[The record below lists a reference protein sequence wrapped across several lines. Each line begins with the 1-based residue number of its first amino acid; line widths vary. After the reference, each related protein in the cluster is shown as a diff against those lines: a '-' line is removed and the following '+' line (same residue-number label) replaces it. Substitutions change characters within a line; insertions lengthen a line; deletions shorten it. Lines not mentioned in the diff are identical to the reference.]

1 MVLSDRQK
9 DELNRAV
16 LDYLLA
22 TGYTQVLR
30 SIIACIGL
38 ILALMTV
45 CASSI
50 LARNAMEEHTILC
63 EFTVYNQAAAA
74 LESETGIGAATL
86 DKKQEGLAD
95 ALFIVSLF

>member
-22 TGYTQVLR
+22 TGYTQVHR

-50 LARNAMEEHTILC
+50 LARNAIE
-63 EFTVYNQAAAA
+63 
-74 LESETGIGAATL
+74 
-86 DKKQEGLAD
+86 
-95 ALFIVSLF
+95 